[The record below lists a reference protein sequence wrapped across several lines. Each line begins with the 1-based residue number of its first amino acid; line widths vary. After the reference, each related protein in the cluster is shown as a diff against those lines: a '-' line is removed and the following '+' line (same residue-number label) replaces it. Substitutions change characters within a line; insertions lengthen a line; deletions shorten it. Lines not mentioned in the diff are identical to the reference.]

1 MLKRMISIPALFAL
15 SLLFGTLHAQP
26 APTQA
31 PDAAP
36 QIEIDATL
44 KSNFVAAYVDI
55 LEIQM
60 RYAEQLQSVTDE
72 AEANG
77 LQQAAQGEMQE
88 AVESN
93 DLTVQEYNLV
103 IQTASS
109 DPDLM
114 AELEAAIEAAS

>member
-1 MLKRMISIPALFAL
+1 MFKKLITIPALFAL
-15 SLLFGTLHAQP
+15 SLFFGTLHAQP
-26 APTQA
+26 APAQA
-31 PDAAP
+31 PDTPP
-36 QIEIDATL
+36 QIEMDATM